1 MTKENPMDV
10 DNFITGEIKGAEAL
24 HFLNTAY
31 AGQKCSVTVH
41 AHEATEA
48 LKKLTDYAMYGSKY
62 RIKNSSG
69 QSAELIA
76 RLKAK
81 LIAATM
87 DKYYMSVKLL
97 SADEITDIIDD
108 FLNSEGLK

>member
-1 MTKENPMDV
+1 MAEEN
-10 DNFITGEIKGAEAL
+10 
-24 HFLNTAY
+24 
-31 AGQKCSVTVH
+31 
-41 AHEATEA
+41 
-48 LKKLTDYAMYGSKY
+48 LKH
-62 RIKNSSG
+62 SSD

-87 DKYYMSVKLL
+87 DKYYMPVKLL

-108 FLNSEGLK
+108 FLSSEGLK